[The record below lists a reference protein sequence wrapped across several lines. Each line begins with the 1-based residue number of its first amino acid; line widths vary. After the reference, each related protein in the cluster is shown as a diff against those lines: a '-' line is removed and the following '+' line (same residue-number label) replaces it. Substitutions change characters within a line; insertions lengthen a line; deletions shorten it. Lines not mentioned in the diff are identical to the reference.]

1 MRRVMT
7 KRVADL
13 LVETL
18 EAAGV
23 KTCYGIVGDTLNRI
37 AHAIDRSGIDWVHM
51 RHEEAG
57 AFAAGAEA
65 QLTGRL
71 TACAGSCGPGSL
83 HFINGLYEAHR
94 NRAPVILIAT
104 QIIRQDLGFQSIQ
117 EIDLVEVF
125 KGCSVFCEMI
135 LTPEQAR
142 RKTVAACQAALT
154 KRGVAV
160 LVVPAD
166 ISNAAAPEERAHAV
180 HARRPVI
187 RPSDADLD
195 EIAAILNGSEAITI
209 YAGAGC
215 A

>member
-1 MRRVMT
+1 MS
-7 KRVADL
+7 KRVADV

-18 EAAGV
+18 QTAGV

-37 AHAIDRSGIDWVHM
+37 AHAIERSEIDWVHM

-71 TACAGSCGPGSL
+71 TACAGTCGPGSL
-83 HFINGLYEAHR
+83 HFINGLYEANR
-94 NRAPVILIAT
+94 NSAPVILIAT
-104 QIIRQDLGFQSIQ
+104 QIVRQDLGFESIQ
-117 EIDLVEVF
+117 EIDFDEVY
-125 KGCSVFCEMI
+125 KGCSVFCEMV

-160 LVVPAD
+160 AVLPAD
-166 ISNAAAPEERAHAV
+166 VANADAPDELPYAV
-180 HARRPVI
+180 HARVPLVRP
-187 RPSDADLD
+187 
-195 EIAAILNGSEAITI
+195 
-209 YAGAGC
+209 
-215 A
+215 